1 MLKVVL
7 DTTTSYNHGDGVF
20 TTPMTGIYVFTWTAS
35 VNGGNWETTELV
47 VDGTPYAYS
56 FIDSDSYSDYGSG
69 TQTVILKVIISYT
82 IFTYLKF

>member
-20 TTPMTGIYVFTWTAS
+20 TPPMTGIYVFIWTAS
-35 VNGGNWETTELV
+35 ANGGNWETTELV

-69 TQTVILKVIISYT
+69 TQTVILKVIMYCT

>member
-1 MLKVVL
+1 MLKAVL

>member
-20 TTPMTGIYVFTWTAS
+20 SPPMTGIYVFTWTVS

>member
-1 MLKVVL
+1 
-7 DTTTSYNHGDGVF
+7 
-20 TTPMTGIYVFTWTAS
+20 MTGIYVFTQTVS

>member
-20 TTPMTGIYVFTWTAS
+20 TPPMTGIYVFTWTAS